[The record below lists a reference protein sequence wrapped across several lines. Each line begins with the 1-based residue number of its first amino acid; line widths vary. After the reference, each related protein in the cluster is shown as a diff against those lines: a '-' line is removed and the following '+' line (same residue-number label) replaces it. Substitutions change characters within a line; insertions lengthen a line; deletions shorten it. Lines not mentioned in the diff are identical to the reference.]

1 MPEILFQDGALA
13 VCIKPA
19 GAPSEGEGPQA
30 MPALLSAQLG
40 GPFFPV
46 HRLDQP
52 VGGVMVY
59 ARTQKAAAALSRAVQ
74 TGAFEKEYL
83 AVLPARPDE
92 DAGTLRDL
100 LFYDRKRSKSFPAA
114 RMRAGV
120 KEASLSYRVLDGAD
134 ALCLVQVRLHTGR
147 THQIRVQFASRRL
160 PLLGDGKYGSRIDCP
175 AALWSARLRF
185 PHPADGRTMEFTA
198 QPPDSFP
205 WNRFRPEQL
214 CPPPF
219 LL

>member
-13 VCIKPA
+13 VCIKPE

-40 GPFFPV
+40 GTFFPV

-100 LFYDRKRSKSFPAA
+100 LFYDRKRGKSFPAA

-120 KEASLSYRVLDGAD
+120 KEAALSYRVLDGAD

-185 PHPADGRTMEFTA
+185 PHPVDGRTMEFTA
-198 QPPDSFP
+198 QPPDRFP